1 MDAKDI
7 QIQAVETKKD
17 LIDFIKFPQI
27 VYKDNPYWVAP
38 LVAERK
44 ALLSDKN
51 PFWQHSEKI
60 LFLAKK
66 GNNII
71 GRIEAAVDHN
81 YIKFQ
86 REECGFFGFFEC
98 LPDYEVAQRLLDTVR
113 GWLKAKGMKIMR
125 GPFNPSTND
134 ECGLLLEGFDSSP
147 FIMMMYTHKY
157 YLEFM
162 QRYGLTKAKDLFAY
176 IMSVAGEASG
186 KLVRVAE
193 IVRKKFPE
201 VVIRSIDLSNY
212 YKEVEKVKVV
222 YNASWTKNWG
232 FVPWTSDE
240 FDALAKQLKPLV
252 VPELVFFAQID
263 GKPIGFLLALPDYN
277 QVLKKLNGRM
287 GPIEIVKF
295 LLYRKKIT
303 NIRLLA
309 MGVFPEYRKRGID
322 ALLYLE
328 GLKAAQKKGYKQS
341 ELSWILEDNVLI
353 QRASEMMG
361 GRVYK
366 KYRIYEMKI

>member
-17 LIDFIKFPQI
+17 LIDFIKFPQA

-38 LVAERK
+38 LVTERK
-44 ALLSDKN
+44 LLLTDKN
-51 PFWQHSEKI
+51 PFWKHSDKI
-60 LFLAKK
+60 LFLAKR
-66 GNNII
+66 GNRVV
-71 GRIEAAVDHN
+71 GRIEAAVDYN

-98 LPDYEVAQRLLDTVR
+98 LPDYKIAQRLLDTVR
-113 GWLKAKGMKIMR
+113 GWLKAKGMRVIR

-134 ECGLLLEGFDSSP
+134 ECGFLLEGFDSSP
-147 FIMMMYTHKY
+147 FIMMTYTHKY
-157 YLEFM
+157 YLEFVE
-162 QRYGLTKAKDLFAY
+162 RYGLIKAKDLFAY
-176 IMSVAGEASG
+176 IMPVSGEASQ

-193 IVRKKFPE
+193 LTRKKFPE
-201 VVIRSIDLSNY
+201 IMIRPLDLSNY
-212 YKEVEKVKVV
+212 YKDVEKVKVV
-222 YNASWTKNWG
+222 YNASWSKNWG
-232 FVPWTSDE
+232 FVPWTGEE
-240 FDALAKQLKPLV
+240 FDILAKQLKPLAE
-252 VPELVFFAQID
+252 PEIVCFAQID
-263 GKPIGFLLALPDYN
+263 GKPVGFLIALPDYN

-287 GPIEIVKF
+287 GPVEIIKF
-295 LLYRKKIT
+295 LWYRKKIT
-303 NIRLLA
+303 NLRLMA

-328 GLKAAQKKGYKQS
+328 ALKAAQKKGYKEC

-353 QRASEMMG
+353 QRAAEMMG
-361 GRVYK
+361 GRIYK